1 MGKFGISPFGIY
13 RNKKSDPLI
22 GSKTSGLQ
30 NYDDLYAD
38 ILMWVNNGWV
48 DYCVPQLYWEIG
60 HKAADYETLIKWWN
74 KYAGKRHLYIGED
87 VIRTVKSPDLVN
99 RSINQMPAKQKL
111 HREMNNVQGTVL
123 WYAKA
128 VTDNV
133 GNYGSML
140 KNVYWKYPALVP
152 QMKYIDGKAPKKVR
166 KMKFLAFEDGIVLF
180 WKAPKGKDWLNKA
193 VKYVVYKFVK
203 GEKINID
210 DPSKIVAIT
219 SDEFYKIPASAIKP
233 GEKHYYVV
241 TALDRLS
248 NESKPRKK
256 SIRY

>member
-1 MGKFGISPFGIY
+1 
-13 RNKKSDPLI
+13 
-22 GSKTSGLQ
+22 
-30 NYDDLYAD
+30 
-38 ILMWVNNGWV
+38 
-48 DYCVPQLYWEIG
+48 
-60 HKAADYETLIKWWN
+60 
-74 KYAGKRHLYIGED
+74 
-87 VIRTVKSPDLVN
+87 
-99 RSINQMPAKQKL
+99 
-111 HREMNNVQGTVL
+111 
-123 WYAKA
+123 
-128 VTDNV
+128 
-133 GNYGSML
+133 ML

-180 WKAPKGKDWLNKA
+180 WKAPKGKDWSNKA

-248 NESKPRKK
+248 NESNPRKK